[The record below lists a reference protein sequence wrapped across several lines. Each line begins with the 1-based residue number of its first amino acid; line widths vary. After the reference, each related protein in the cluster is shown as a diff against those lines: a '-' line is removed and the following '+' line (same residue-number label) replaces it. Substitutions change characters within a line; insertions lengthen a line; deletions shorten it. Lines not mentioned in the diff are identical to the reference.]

1 MKEKPSSQ
9 PPSSQP
15 HPEVYVDFDG
25 VLYEAVIDG
34 LLAFYEPTDTFRM
47 PYGVYTRDE
56 LVEEFRHFLTDLLRE
71 RDAVGAV
78 GAVGGVGDGFT

>member
-1 MKEKPSSQ
+1 
-9 PPSSQP
+9 
-15 HPEVYVDFDG
+15 
-25 VLYEAVIDG
+25 
-34 LLAFYEPTDTFRM
+34 M

-78 GAVGGVGDGFT
+78 GGVGDGFT